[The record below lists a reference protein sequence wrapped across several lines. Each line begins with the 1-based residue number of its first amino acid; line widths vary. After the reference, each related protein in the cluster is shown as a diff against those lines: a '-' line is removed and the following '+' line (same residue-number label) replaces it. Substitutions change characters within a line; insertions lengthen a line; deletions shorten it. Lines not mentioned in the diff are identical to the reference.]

1 MESTN
6 LTDLLDKLN
15 RLSMSSQELA
25 MMLESEGPVATSR
38 FLGRQEILD
47 LVFQECKEKYGAVPP
62 PIEAENPDTSQRVL
76 SADEYLDMLDNVR
89 KAEDA

>member
-25 MMLESEGPVATSR
+25 MMLEDEGPVTVSR
-38 FLGRQEILD
+38 YLGRQEILD

-62 PIEAENPDTSQRVL
+62 PIEAEAPGNQDRVL
-76 SADEYLDMLDNVR
+76 SADEYLDELDNVR
-89 KAEDA
+89 QA